1 MRRYQVAREAALG
14 LVRATVERGINS
26 PTRFLEIGVSTGELA
41 AMALSEFPDLL
52 YTGIDSWRFDDTYQA
67 QIAEKSRRHLLS
79 KAAWEAIYERAKA
92 AVAFAS
98 DRVKLVRST
107 SAEAAPRMPDAHFD
121 IVYIDG
127 DHSYKAVTEDLE
139 AYWPKV
145 SPGGI
150 FAGDDFCYK
159 FYRLDVCRAV
169 TQWFAARNMEFKIVG
184 EQVWW
189 VRKP

>member
-1 MRRYQVAREAALG
+1 MRRWQIAKEAALG
-14 LVRATVERGINS
+14 LVRTAVERGINS
-26 PTRFLEIGVSTGELA
+26 PPKFLEIGVCVGELA
-41 AMALSEFPDLL
+41 AKALSEFPDLL
-52 YTGIDSWRFDDTYQA
+52 YTGIDPWRLDDTYQA
-67 QIAEKSRRHLLS
+67 QIAEKTRRCLLS
-79 KAAWEAIYERAKA
+79 EASWESVYELAKA
-92 AVAFAS
+92 AVAFAG
-98 DRVKLVRST
+98 DRARLVRST
-107 SAEAAPRMPDAHFD
+107 SIDAAPQFPDGYFD

-150 FAGDDFCYK
+150 FAGDDFCHK
-159 FYRLDVCRAV
+159 FYKLNVCRAV
-169 TQWFAARNMEFKIVG
+169 SQWFAARNMQFEIIG